1 MPSVS
6 NWKVPSA
13 VQPKPEDYG
22 YDLDQALSSV
32 VGLHATVPADAFTA
46 ETLGTERAGN
56 GVFIRG
62 NGLVLTIGYLITEA
76 DTIWIA
82 LNDGR
87 SVPGHVL
94 GYDQESGFGLVQ
106 ALAKLDVPSLEIGD
120 SAAASIGERV
130 VVGGFGGRQRSVAAR
145 IVAKQEFAG
154 YWEYVLE
161 EAIFTSPA
169 HPNWGGTA
177 LIGPAGDLLGI
188 GSLQLLL
195 DRGEELGWFG
205 SGEIWIEAIVSAFG
219 FYYFFAHS
227 LTTDEPFIR
236 FEMFK
241 DRNFTSGVVFMV
253 VIGVVLFGT
262 MALVTPF
269 MQNLLGYPIQTA
281 GFLLGSRGVGTLI
294 TMMVAPR
301 LMRLVETRW
310 LVLAGLLIT
319 GTTLSFFTQ
328 FSLDTKQWTIVWTS
342 IMQGI
347 GLGLLFVPIS
357 TAAFG
362 TLPGHLRTGGTAILT
377 LLRNIGSSVG
387 ISIVIAQLTSNT
399 NYMHARLIEN
409 VTPFNQALQMPD
421 VSSII
426 DVTSDA
432 GRALLDSIVTQ
443 QAVLLAYLNDYKF
456 LMYATFA
463 VIPLIFIFGSSRKQ
477 QAVGGHDEPVV
488 ME

>member
-22 YDLDQALSSV
+22 YDLDHALSCV
-32 VGLHATVPADAFTA
+32 VGLHATVPSDAFTA

-87 SVPGHVL
+87 AVPGHVL

-161 EAIFTSPA
+161 EAIFTAPA

-188 GSLQLLL
+188 GSLQLQQAVDKGPAQNINMMVPIDLL
-195 DRGEELGWFG
+195 QPIFDDLMKYGRRNAPARPWLGFYATEVESRLVVVGLADRGP
-205 SGEIWIEAIVSAFG
+205 AKRA
-219 FYYFFAHS
+219 
-227 LTTDEPFIR
+227 D
-236 FEMFK
+236 
-241 DRNFTSGVVFMV
+241 
-253 VIGVVLFGT
+253 
-262 MALVTPF
+262 
-269 MQNLLGYPIQTA
+269 
-281 GFLLGSRGVGTLI
+281 
-294 TMMVAPR
+294 
-301 LMRLVETRW
+301 
-310 LVLAGLLIT
+310 
-319 GTTLSFFTQ
+319 
-328 FSLDTKQWTIVWTS
+328 
-342 IMQGI
+342 
-347 GLGLLFVPIS
+347 
-357 TAAFG
+357 
-362 TLPGHLRTGGTAILT
+362 LRTGDIL
-377 LLRNIGSSVG
+377 LSVAG
-387 ISIVIAQLTSNT
+387 NEVHDLASLFRRIWAQG
-399 NYMHARLIEN
+399 
-409 VTPFNQALQMPD
+409 QAGVEVPITIYRDGETMQVRVKSGERD
-421 VSSII
+421 
-426 DVTSDA
+426 
-432 GRALLDSIVTQ
+432 R
-443 QAVLLAYLNDYKF
+443 F
-456 LMYATFA
+456 LKG
-463 VIPLIFIFGSSRKQ
+463 PSL
-477 QAVGGHDEPVV
+477 H
-488 ME
+488 